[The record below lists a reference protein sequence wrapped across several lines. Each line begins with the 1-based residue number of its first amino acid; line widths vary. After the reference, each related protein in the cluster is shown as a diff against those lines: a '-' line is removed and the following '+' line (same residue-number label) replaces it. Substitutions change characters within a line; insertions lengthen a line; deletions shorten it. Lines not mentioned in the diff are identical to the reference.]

1 MKKKMNTRKLK
12 VHERYNNNAHSY
24 VKVPE
29 ICLKGKWLEE
39 AGFAPNDYI
48 LVSCEEGKII
58 ITPREPEVVSE
69 IVKTVIKDGR
79 SMVAE
84 RKLIYG

>member
-1 MKKKMNTRKLK
+1 MKSKFKSRKLK

-24 VKVPE
+24 TRVPE

-39 AGFAPNDYI
+39 AGFAPNDFI
-48 LVSCEEGKII
+48 LVTCEDGKIT

-69 IVKTVIKDGR
+69 IVHTITKNGKCI
-79 SMVAE
+79 VAE
-84 RKLIYG
+84 KKMIYG

>member
-1 MKKKMNTRKLK
+1 MKKNFKSRKLK
-12 VHERYNNNAHSY
+12 VHERYNSNAHSY

-48 LVSCEEGKII
+48 LVSLEEGKIV
-58 ITPREPEVVSE
+58 ITLREPEVVSE
-69 IVKTVIKDGR
+69 IVHTISKNGKC
-79 SMVAE
+79 MVAE
-84 RKLIYG
+84 KKVIYG

>member
-1 MKKKMNTRKLK
+1 MKKNFKSRKLK

-69 IVKTVIKDGR
+69 IVRTVIKNGKSIIAEKTVI
-79 SMVAE
+79 
-84 RKLIYG
+84 YG

>member
-1 MKKKMNTRKLK
+1 MKKNFKARKLK

-69 IVKTVIKDGR
+69 IVRTVIKNGKSMIAEKTVI
-79 SMVAE
+79 
-84 RKLIYG
+84 YG

>member
-1 MKKKMNTRKLK
+1 MKKLKTRKLK
-12 VHERYNNNAHSY
+12 VHERYNNNSNFY

-48 LVSCEEGKII
+48 SVICEDGKITI
-58 ITPREPEVVSE
+58 VQREPEIVSE
-69 IVKTVIKDGR
+69 IVRTVKRNGQC
-79 SMVAE
+79 MVAE
-84 RKLIYG
+84 SSYIYR